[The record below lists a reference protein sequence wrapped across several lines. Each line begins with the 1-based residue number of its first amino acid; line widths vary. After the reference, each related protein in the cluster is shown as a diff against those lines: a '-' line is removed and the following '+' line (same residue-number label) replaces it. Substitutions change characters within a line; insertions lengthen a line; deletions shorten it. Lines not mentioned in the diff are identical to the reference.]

1 MRHLCCALNAP
12 LISRLH
18 HSFVRIRL
26 EFFENFPFFPP
37 FARVISPSLKGGFV
51 MPGGALCMEVL
62 TPHGWTPATSIES
75 LLVTVRIVI

>member
-1 MRHLCCALNAP
+1 LRGTNDFQRCQF
-12 LISRLH
+12 R
-18 HSFVRIRL
+18 FVRIRL
-26 EFFENFPFFPP
+26 EFFDNFPFYPP

-75 LLVTVRIVI
+75 LLVTVGY